1 MILVVASS
9 QQELQ
14 GIQEYEPWLGTM
26 EGLPKDELKCTPGG
40 KPIVAVA
47 VGVGRVQAALNTAQA
62 IHTYKPSLVVGIGTC
77 GAIRDD
83 LCIGDILVASSV
95 IQYDI
100 DLRRFGLKRGELPS
114 PTGAIFGVLETDLF
128 PPRKINGLERLFF
141 QQLIGCADR
150 FLVAKERKE
159 LSFITD
165 ELHVDAVD
173 MESFA
178 MVAAARQALVP
189 VAIVRTVS
197 DTNRGARARNYATFI
212 AESSIRTMQV
222 VLDLLDD

>member
-14 GIQEYEPWLGTM
+14 GIQEYEPWHGSIECLSTDG
-26 EGLPKDELKCTPGG
+26 LKCTPGG

-47 VGVGRVQAALNTAQA
+47 VGVGKVQAALNTAHA
-62 IHTYKPSLVVGIGTC
+62 IHAYKPSLVVGIGTC

-100 DLRRFGLKRGELPS
+100 DLRRFGLQRGELPS
-114 PTGAIFGVLETDLF
+114 PTGSVFGVLETDLF
-128 PPRKINGLERLFF
+128 SPTKIVGWERLFF
-141 QQLIGCADR
+141 KQLIGCADR
-150 FLVAKERKE
+150 FLVTKERKE
-159 LSFITD
+159 LSYIID

-197 DTNRGARARNYATFI
+197 DTSRGARARNFAAFL

-222 VLDLLDD
+222 VMDLLDD